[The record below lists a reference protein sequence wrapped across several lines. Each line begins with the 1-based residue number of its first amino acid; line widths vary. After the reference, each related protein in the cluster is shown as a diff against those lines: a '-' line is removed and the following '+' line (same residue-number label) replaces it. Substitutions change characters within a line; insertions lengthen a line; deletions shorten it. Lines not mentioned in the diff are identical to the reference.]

1 MSDPGMTDEEWK
13 TLHDA
18 ADVLERCG
26 YHRESVVLVKICQDN
41 RQIR

>member
-1 MSDPGMTDEEWK
+1 MVDPEMSDEEWE
-13 TLHDA
+13 TLRAA

-26 YHRESVVLVKICQDN
+26 YHRESVLLFKICQDN